1 MLSQPE
7 LSCKAPPAPAA
18 RWFIRCLRAGLE
30 SWSLQLFKSYLDF
43 GLFVVELDQ
52 SRCQCPMQPCK
63 QSCQCNCKCS
73 RCRGRWQPRCW
84 PQRCGTAAR
93 LALCRTRLPGSP
105 VRRGPSAASCTARSA
120 ALQRSRARRGPRCL
134 RGTDGLRRLPKHRS
148 CWGRGCSTP
157 HALDMLHHLGCSA
170 WEESN
175 DEKWSSGDRPW
186 DNRAM
191 QTGRDLVP
199 LQRLLRAARI
209 GPGC

>member
-30 SWSLQLFKSYLDF
+30 SWSLQLLKSYLDF

-105 VRRGPSAASCTARSA
+105 VRRGPARSA
-120 ALQRSRARRGPRCL
+120 ALQGAQRTALPAR
-134 RGTDGLRRLPKHRS
+134 HR
-148 CWGRGCSTP
+148 
-157 HALDMLHHLGCSA
+157 
-170 WEESN
+170 
-175 DEKWSSGDRPW
+175 
-186 DNRAM
+186 
-191 QTGRDLVP
+191 
-199 LQRLLRAARI
+199 RAAAPPQTQELLGQRVQHAPRS
-209 GPGC
+209 GHAASFRLQCVGGEQR